1 MPESFQIQLLTRQ
14 SLAPGVAHFTF
25 VRSDGAPLDH
35 QPGQFIQLHFNYPDG
50 TATKRSYSLAGQRAD
65 TRVPAAQIEFAASFV
80 PGGAASALLQALP
93 EGGLLQASGPYGRF
107 CLQPGEGN
115 ARTLLIA
122 TGTGVTPYRAML
134 PQLAQKMASEGL
146 QVVLLQGARTQA
158 ELLYHR
164 DFLAFA
170 ADHPGFDYRPCVS
183 RQWPVDVPGAQP
195 GYVQAQLPAL
205 ALDPEGD
212 VAYVCG
218 NPLMVDA
225 VFEALRAA
233 GLRMA
238 AIRREKYVS
247 LK

>member
-1 MPESFQIQLLTRQ
+1 MPDSFQIKLLSRQL
-14 SLAPGVAHFTF
+14 LAPGVAHFCF
-25 VRSDGAPLDH
+25 QRCDGAALDY
-35 QPGQFIQLHFNYPDG
+35 QPGQFIQLHFHYPDG
-50 TATKRSYSLAGQRAD
+50 TPTKRSYSLAGQRAD
-65 TRVPAAQIEFAASFV
+65 ISVAAPLIEFAASFV

-93 EGGLLQASGPYGRF
+93 EGGVLEASGPYGRF
-107 CLQPGEGN
+107 CLQPGERN

-134 PQLAQKMASEGL
+134 PQLAQRMASDGL

-158 ELLYHR
+158 ELLYHA

-170 ADHPGFDYRPCVS
+170 ARHPGFRYLPCVS
-183 RQWPVDVPGAQP
+183 RQWPVDVPGASQGHVQSLLP
-195 GYVQAQLPAL
+195 GL

-212 VAYVCG
+212 IAYVCG